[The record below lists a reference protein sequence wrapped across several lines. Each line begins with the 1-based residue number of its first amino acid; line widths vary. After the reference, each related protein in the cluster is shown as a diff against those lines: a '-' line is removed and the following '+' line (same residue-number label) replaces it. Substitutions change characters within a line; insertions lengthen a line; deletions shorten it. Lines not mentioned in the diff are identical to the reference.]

1 MNKRNY
7 ARMYSTKLNK
17 VSAISSFGFL
27 EVIKGFT
34 FFDLIASKKPILEV
48 GSGIGTITRVLLD
61 NCSNKI
67 YCYELNS
74 FCRGKL
80 IAIKNRNY
88 KNAKHRMQVTSNID
102 DLNGVNFSQI
112 IIDGPI
118 SNKQL
123 RKVVQNSTDLK
134 LVVIENYRL
143 LQRVWVAKVLYK
155 GKFRQQFVEILHN
168 DKPSAAVFFTNKQ
181 SQTAYFHI
189 LFDFIFV
196 LLRLLPKLI
205 LHTYLSKGAVL
216 LIGKNL
222 EIPFE
227 RKEPKT
233 SFEV

>member
-1 MNKRNY
+1 
-7 ARMYSTKLNK
+7 MYSTKLNR

-27 EVIKGFT
+27 RVIKGFT
-34 FFDLIASKKPILEV
+34 FFELMASEKPILEV

-67 YCYELNS
+67 FCYELNS
-74 FCRGKL
+74 FCREKL

-88 KNAKHRMQVTSNID
+88 KNAKHRMQVSSNID
-102 DLNGVNFSQI
+102 DFNGVNFSQI

-118 SNKQL
+118 SKKQL
-123 RKVVQNSTDLK
+123 RKIVQNSTDLK
-134 LVVIENYRL
+134 LVAIENYRL
-143 LQRVWVAKVLYK
+143 LQRVWVAKALYK

-189 LFDFIFV
+189 LSDFILV

-205 LHTYLSKGAVL
+205 LHIFLSKGAVL
-216 LIGKNL
+216 LLGKNL

-227 RKEPKT
+227 RKNPKS

>member
-1 MNKRNY
+1 
-7 ARMYSTKLNK
+7 MYSTKLGK

-27 EVIKGFT
+27 EVIKGFA
-34 FFDLIASKKPILEV
+34 FFNLIESKKPILEV

-61 NCSNKI
+61 NYSNKI

-74 FCRGKL
+74 FCREKL
-80 IAIKNRNY
+80 IAIKKRNY
-88 KNAKHRMQVTSNID
+88 KNAKYRMQVTSNID

-118 SNKQL
+118 SKREL
-123 RKVVQNSTDLK
+123 RKVVQNSIDLK

-143 LQRVWVAKVLYK
+143 IQRVWVAKVLYK
-155 GKFRQQFVEILHN
+155 GKFRQQFVEILRN
-168 DKPSAAVFFTNKQ
+168 DKPIAAVFFTNKQ

-189 LFDFIFV
+189 NFDFILV

-205 LHTYLSKGAVL
+205 LHTYLSKGAIL
-216 LIGKNL
+216 LLGKNL

-227 RKEPKT
+227 RKVSKT
-233 SFEV
+233 DFEV

>member
-1 MNKRNY
+1 
-7 ARMYSTKLNK
+7 
-17 VSAISSFGFL
+17 
-27 EVIKGFT
+27 
-34 FFDLIASKKPILEV
+34 
-48 GSGIGTITRVLLD
+48 
-61 NCSNKI
+61 
-67 YCYELNS
+67 
-74 FCRGKL
+74 
-80 IAIKNRNY
+80 
-88 KNAKHRMQVTSNID
+88 
-102 DLNGVNFSQI
+102 
-112 IIDGPI
+112 
-118 SNKQL
+118 
-123 RKVVQNSTDLK
+123 LK

-143 LQRVWVAKVLYK
+143 LQWVWVAKVLYK

-189 LFDFIFV
+189 LFDFILV

-216 LIGKNL
+216 LLGKNL